1 MTVAELPADSV
12 SFDEFLDR
20 TWHIEAQVDKYHE
33 RDFRRALRPD
43 CVRRLLHRRSPLE
56 LRRRRGAVPYD
67 TVVVP
72 GNLMVK
78 AGIDRLLDLLIGAG
92 GTAYNNANS
101 RIGVGNSSTAAANTQ
116 TDLQAAAGAANRFF
130 MTMDA
135 TFPSRSAETV
145 TWRVTVGTGDGNFAW
160 AEWCVD
166 NGNASGTTVTA
177 PMLNRKVS
185 ALGTK
190 VAGAIWQFTVTATPS

>member
-1 MTVAELPADSV
+1 MKDMESISL
-12 SFDEFLDR
+12 DEFLDR
-20 TWHIEAQVDKYHE
+20 TWNIEAKVDKYHGS
-33 RDFRRALRPD
+33 DFRKALRRD
-43 CVRRLLHRRSPLE
+43 CVRRVVRGRSPFE
-56 LRRRRGAVPYD
+56 LRRRARAVPYE

-145 TWRVTVGTGDGNFAW
+145 TWRATFGTADGNFAW

-185 ALGTK
+185 SLGTK
-190 VAGAIWQFTVTATPS
+190 VAGGIWQFTVTATPS